1 MLYRWSF
8 AEKTCSPQ
16 SNTSNKRKVNN
27 WSVLAK
33 PKQNMAFTQFCAHCA
48 LWLSSLT
55 KLQTITFNMNGNGLT
70 TTSQFSQLTSIS
82 SSWQWKTTCTYS
94 GIWPLGNWICSQFDL
109 HHFHHFCEWDIL
121 NFGNFWNPSI
131 KRNNVPH
138 NKTFIILQMLTHKK
152 ELTCIHRLPGSCCMH
167 PVLKCQ
173 RWLYLFPTQSN
184 VAWEFMLFFL
194 TYWKRLQWKDVY
206 IHGTLLNVCLAYHH
220 FLPLKWSKYSLN
232 DLRTQTYYPYKIWY
246 SISVFVREWNG
257 HEIHLNIEAF

>member
-70 TTSQFSQLTSIS
+70 TTSQFSQLTYIS

-109 HHFHHFCEWDIL
+109 HHFHHLCEWDIL

-138 NKTFIILQMLTHKK
+138 NKTLILACQYCKCWHLSKSWPASTGFLVLVACTHCSSAKDDYTCFPLNQMLLGNLCFSFW
-152 ELTCIHRLPGSCCMH
+152 LT
-167 PVLKCQ
+167 
-173 RWLYLFPTQSN
+173 
-184 VAWEFMLFFL
+184 E
-194 TYWKRLQWKDVY
+194 KDCNGKMFISIV
-206 IHGTLLNVCLAYHH
+206 H
-220 FLPLKWSKYSLN
+220 F
-232 DLRTQTYYPYKIWY
+232 
-246 SISVFVREWNG
+246 
-257 HEIHLNIEAF
+257 